1 MEQKDMFEIL
11 AKQSIVNGKQT
22 LSESQVRAMVGAPD
36 IEEEGKC
43 VCGKELDN
51 CEDAY
56 SHMTQ
61 GY

>member
-1 MEQKDMFEIL
+1 MTENE
-11 AKQSIVNGKQT
+11 
-22 LSESQVRAMVGAPD
+22 VRAIVGAPD

-43 VCGKELDN
+43 ICGKDLDD

>member
-1 MEQKDMFEIL
+1 MFEL
-11 AKQSIVNGKQT
+11 LSKQSIVNGEQT

-36 IEEEGKC
+36 IEEESKC
-43 VCGKELDN
+43 ICGKDLEE